1 MPQAATAKRVPMGHP
16 SLAVSLAP
24 GPDPNFD
31 FIIVDDEETIETLEA
46 DTDTRLY
53 AIFDTIIL
61 PEIRKSFD
69 ERRGVLSDSYV
80 EDVSGSYEQNYSRL
94 DILISKVPPEY
105 GCTTESCAHR
115 VVTVDLPPELGL
127 SHIGQVLFSI
137 AVYENMGS
145 GAEYDQLVDR
155 IIAKA
160 SGEAGVLF
168 SEAANVLED
177 NKQALLEDGTAIER
191 MLLRQYEDI
200 SRISVL
206 FLQSEPGV
214 SSDKPLDVVI
224 TSNSYY
230 ERSRSYYEQSWEEE
244 LTPEI
249 LQECAELGIDE
260 TECSEVAILQARRH
274 QLPTDND
281 STEQGNAA
289 VDSIALIGIGAA
301 GAGIAAIV
309 AIRKLR

>member
-1 MPQAATAKRVPMGHP
+1 MGHP
-16 SLAVSLAP
+16 SLVAGLSP
-24 GPDPNFD
+24 GPDPRFD
-31 FIIVDDEETIETLEA
+31 FVVVDGEETIDTLGA
-46 DTDTRLY
+46 DIDARLY
-53 AIFDTIIL
+53 AIFDTIVL

-80 EDVSGSYEQNYSRL
+80 EDVSGSYEQNDSRL

-105 GCTTESCAHR
+105 GCSTESCAHR
-115 VVTVDLPPELGL
+115 TVAVDLPPELEL
-127 SHIGQVLFSI
+127 SHIRQVLFSI

-160 SGEAGVLF
+160 SGEARVLF

-177 NKQALLEDGTAIER
+177 NKQELLEDGTAIER
-191 MLLRQYEDI
+191 LLLRQYEDI

-214 SSDKPLDVVI
+214 SDKKPLDVVI

-230 ERSRSYYEQSWEEE
+230 ERSWSYYEQSGEEE
-244 LTPEI
+244 PTPEV

-260 TECSEVAILQARRH
+260 AECSEIAVLEARRH
-274 QLPTDND
+274 QLPTDDD
-281 STEQGNAA
+281 SAEQGNAA
-289 VDSIALIGIGAA
+289 VDSIALIGIGVA